1 MTKTL
6 PITKAR
12 EKFTS
17 IVENANKLLD
27 KYVITVNGTPSA
39 VIMSSEEYES
49 WQETNEILSNPELL
63 KAIKKGEKELKEGKG
78 VSWED
83 VKKHLDLN

>member
-12 EKFTS
+12 EEFTS
-17 IVENANKLLD
+17 IVDNANKLLD

-39 VIMSSEEYES
+39 VIMSSEEYDS

-63 KAIKKGEKELKEGKG
+63 KAIKKGEKQIKQGELTTWDEAKKE
-78 VSWED
+78 
-83 VKKHLDLN
+83 LN